1 MIDRSNVP
9 AKVSTDKPAALL
21 GKLSRIVIPSLEFS
35 GTPLADALDY
45 FRVRAEQLDTD
56 APAGSRGVNIV
67 VLNQEALPEAA
78 VTLNLNNVP
87 LGDALRY
94 STELA
99 GYVCVIEDGVVVVK
113 KPAPKKSSSAAGK
126 QG

>member
-1 MIDRSNVP
+1 M
-9 AKVSTDKPAALL
+9 
-21 GKLSRIVIPSLEFS
+21 
-35 GTPLADALDY
+35 
-45 FRVRAEQLDTD
+45 
-56 APAGSRGVNIV
+56 NIV
-67 VLNQEALPEAA
+67 VLNQEALPEAT